1 MRGQP
6 DLPAAHSPAWVV
18 QSWLSF
24 GVAILAMSL
33 GIYALPDGGWV
44 KGFLAMGLLLGGLLG
59 RQTIRAIV
67 RPLQLLNETMFS
79 ITRGKLDS
87 RIPVERD
94 DETGV
99 ALRNL
104 QTLQAI
110 IRFDSE

>member
-44 KGFLAMGLLLGGLLG
+44 KGFLAMGLLFTVGSSLSLAKTVRDLHDAT
-59 RQTIRAIV
+59 RITARIDEARVTKLIAEHDPLKPAI
-67 RPLQLLNETMFS
+67 
-79 ITRGKLDS
+79 
-87 RIPVERD
+87 
-94 DETGV
+94 
-99 ALRNL
+99 
-104 QTLQAI
+104 
-110 IRFDSE
+110 